1 MLISGWVLRS
11 FTTYEQAHVGLDL
24 LTQASYDIVNYRIGE
39 GQMSNNFL
47 WNPDVKENGKETGQ
61 KEW

>member
-1 MLISGWVLRS
+1 M
-11 FTTYEQAHVGLDL
+11 GLDL

-47 WNPDVKENGKETGQ
+47 WNPGAKENGKETGQ